1 MKKLVLTAI
10 LAPALLC
17 AETGNSTKNS
27 GETQTADPSITFDV
41 ALDGYEVILG
51 EPVVV
56 AQAPPGVTGW
66 GPYQFC
72 DVEKLP
78 NGMLRASWHT
88 GQDSAEDHGR
98 VRRAHAVSDDGGRT
112 WRLAE
117 DPFAGIKTA
126 DGKSV
131 PSPILEQ
138 DTFGTLLPNG
148 DRLTGELQ
156 PSMPLA
162 QMDLGESIQPVS
174 MWMQAH
180 GNHYALYDS
189 DAFPEKYRDWKM
201 RRLPKDSTEWVS
213 DHPRVSIPGFLRP
226 ALGGSVLSMYVTSP
240 YAKQMDVAPDGSIW
254 IALYGHRVE
263 DGEAWDACGA
273 MFLRSTDAGKTWDFV
288 GQIPY
293 SPTAEDENDPA
304 KWDGFSEPAI
314 TFFPDGSLFCVLRT
328 CDVTAE
334 NRPLYWS
341 RSTDGGKAWT
351 EPQVFDGYGVWPTF
365 VRLANGS
372 TILTF
377 GRPGNFIRIS
387 RDPAG
392 LKWSEKFTILD
403 PALNGCANAGLA
415 AISDDTA
422 IIVYSSFSHPQVNS
436 DPPVPVK
443 TILARTITVRPKSGP
458 Q

>member
-1 MKKLVLTAI
+1 MKKLLLTAM
-10 LAPALLC
+10 LAPSLLS
-17 AETGNSTKNS
+17 AQTGNIEKAPSRDKETNS
-27 GETQTADPSITFDV
+27 SITFD
-41 ALDGYEVILG
+41 AELDGYEVILG
-51 EPVVV
+51 EPTVV
-56 AQAPPGVTGW
+56 AQAPPEVTAW

-98 VRRAHAVSDDGGRT
+98 VRRAHALSDDGGKT

-131 PSPILEQ
+131 QSPILEQ

-148 DRLTGELQ
+148 DRLTGALQ
-156 PSMPLA
+156 PSMLLA
-162 QMDLGESIQPVS
+162 QMGLRKSVQPVS
-174 MWMQAH
+174 VWMQSH
-180 GNHYALYDS
+180 GNRYELYDS
-189 DAFPEKYRDWKM
+189 DDFPGKYGEWKM
-201 RRLPKDSTEWVS
+201 RRLKRGSTAWRSEQPGV
-213 DHPRVSIPGFLRP
+213 RIPGFLRP

-254 IALYGHRVE
+254 IALYGHRMKNE
-263 DGEAWDACGA
+263 EPWDAWGA
-273 MFLRSTDAGKTWDFV
+273 MFLRSKDAGKSWDLV

-293 SPTAEDENDPA
+293 APTAEDRSDPA
-304 KWDGFSEPAI
+304 KWDGFTEPAI

-328 CDVTAE
+328 CDVTTE

-341 RSTDGGKAWT
+341 RSTDGGKTWT
-351 EPQVFDGYGVWPTF
+351 QPQVFDGYGVWPGF
-365 VRLANGS
+365 VRLKNGS

-392 LKWSEKFTILD
+392 LKWSKKFTILD
-403 PALNGCANAGLA
+403 PALPGCANAGLA

-422 IIVYSSFSHPQVNS
+422 LIVYSSFSHPQINS
-436 DPPVPVK
+436 DPAVPVK
-443 TILARTITVRPKSGP
+443 TILARTITIRPK
-458 Q
+458 

>member
-1 MKKLVLTAI
+1 
-10 LAPALLC
+10 
-17 AETGNSTKNS
+17 
-27 GETQTADPSITFDV
+27 
-41 ALDGYEVILG
+41 
-51 EPVVV
+51 
-56 AQAPPGVTGW
+56 
-66 GPYQFC
+66 
-72 DVEKLP
+72 
-78 NGMLRASWHT
+78 
-88 GQDSAEDHGR
+88 
-98 VRRAHAVSDDGGRT
+98 
-112 WRLAE
+112 
-117 DPFAGIKTA
+117 
-126 DGKSV
+126 
-131 PSPILEQ
+131 
-138 DTFGTLLPNG
+138 
-148 DRLTGELQ
+148 
-156 PSMPLA
+156 
-162 QMDLGESIQPVS
+162 

-293 SPTAEDENDPA
+293 SPTAEDGNDPA

>member
-1 MKKLVLTAI
+1 MKKLLLTAM
-10 LAPALLC
+10 LAPSLLS
-17 AETGNSTKNS
+17 AQTGNIEKAPSRDKETNS
-27 GETQTADPSITFDV
+27 SITFD
-41 ALDGYEVILG
+41 AELDGYEVILG
-51 EPVVV
+51 EPTVV
-56 AQAPPGVTGW
+56 AQAPPEVTAW

-98 VRRAHAVSDDGGRT
+98 VRRAHALSDDGGKT

-148 DRLTGELQ
+148 DRLTGALQ

-162 QMDLGESIQPVS
+162 QMGLRKSVQPVS
-174 MWMQAH
+174 VWMQSH
-180 GNHYALYDS
+180 GNRYELYDS
-189 DAFPEKYRDWKM
+189 DDFPGKYGEWKM
-201 RRLPKDSTEWVS
+201 RRLKRGSTAWRSEQPGV
-213 DHPRVSIPGFLRP
+213 RIPGFLRP

-254 IALYGHRVE
+254 IALYGHRMKNE
-263 DGEAWDACGA
+263 EPWDAWGA
-273 MFLRSTDAGKTWDFV
+273 MFLRSKDAGKSWNLV

-293 SPTAEDENDPA
+293 TPTAEDRNDPA
-304 KWDGFSEPAI
+304 KWDGFTEPAI

-328 CDVTAE
+328 CDVTTE

-341 RSTDGGKAWT
+341 RSTDGGKTWT
-351 EPQVFDGYGVWPTF
+351 QPQVFDGYGVWPGF
-365 VRLANGS
+365 VRLKNGS

-392 LKWSEKFTILD
+392 LKWSKKFTILD
-403 PALNGCANAGLA
+403 PALPGCANAGLA

-422 IIVYSSFSHPQVNS
+422 LIVYSSFSHPQINS
-436 DPPVPVK
+436 DPAVPVK
-443 TILARTITVRPKSGP
+443 TILARTITIRPK
-458 Q
+458 

>member
-1 MKKLVLTAI
+1 MKTNLLFPI
-10 LAPALLC
+10 LFAALCGAASAQDPVNIEKAPSSDK
-17 AETGNSTKNS
+17 ETNS
-27 GETQTADPSITFDV
+27 SITFD
-41 ALDGYEVILG
+41 AELDGYEVILG
-51 EPVVV
+51 EPTVV
-56 AQAPPGVTGW
+56 AQAPPEVTAW

-117 DPFAGIKTA
+117 DPFEGIKTA

-131 PSPILEQ
+131 QSPILEQ

-148 DRLTGELQ
+148 DRLTGALQ

-213 DHPRVSIPGFLRP
+213 DHPSVSIPGFLRP

-240 YAKQMDVAPDGSIW
+240 YAKQMDVAPDGSLW
-254 IALYGHRVE
+254 IAFFGHRVE
-263 DGEAWDACGA
+263 NGEPWDACGA
-273 MFLRSTDAGKTWDFV
+273 MFLRSKDAGKSWDFV

-293 SPTAEDENDPA
+293 APTAEDRSDPA
-304 KWDGFSEPAI
+304 KWDGFTEPAL

-341 RSTDGGKAWT
+341 RSTDAGRTWRQ
-351 EPQVFDGYGVWPTF
+351 PQVFDRYGVWPGF
-365 VRLANGS
+365 VRLKNGS

-392 LKWSEKFTILD
+392 LKWSKKFTILD
-403 PALNGCANAGLA
+403 PALPGCANAGLA

-436 DPPVPVK
+436 DPAVPVK
-443 TILARTITVRPKSGP
+443 TILARTITVRPK
-458 Q
+458 